1 MVLSL
6 KESYCNYSL
15 IYIQKIEVFNLCI
28 KLFANS
34 SYGTTNLQRS

>member
-6 KESYCNYSL
+6 KESYCNNSL

-28 KLFANS
+28 ILFANAF
-34 SYGTTNLQRS
+34 YDTTNLQRS